1 MDLSSMLV
9 IVALAIVVAG
19 YIARP
24 LLEKRGF
31 SVTENNQYAS
41 ELQAKR
47 DQILM
52 ILQELDM
59 DHAMGKIPTEEY
71 QSRRPLLVARG
82 AAILRELDRLNGV
95 EITEQ
100 DHPEKI
106 EVAVT
111 QELDAQIE
119 EEILR
124 KRKATIEEVG
134 GYCPQCGNE
143 LHSGDK
149 FCTSCGYKVT
159 MLETGT

>member
-1 MDLSSMLV
+1 MDLGSLLV
-9 IVALAIVVAG
+9 VIALAIIVAG

-31 SVTENNQYAS
+31 SVTENSQYVS

-71 QSRRPLLVARG
+71 QGRRPLLVARG

-95 EITEQ
+95 EITESAHPGKTKVVAQ
-100 DHPEKI
+100 D
-106 EVAVT
+106 
-111 QELDAQIE
+111 LDARIE

-124 KRKATIEEVG
+124 KRKAPKEEVG
-134 GYCPQCGNE
+134 GYCHQCGNE

-149 FCTSCGYKVT
+149 FCTNCGYKVT
-159 MLETGT
+159 MLETET